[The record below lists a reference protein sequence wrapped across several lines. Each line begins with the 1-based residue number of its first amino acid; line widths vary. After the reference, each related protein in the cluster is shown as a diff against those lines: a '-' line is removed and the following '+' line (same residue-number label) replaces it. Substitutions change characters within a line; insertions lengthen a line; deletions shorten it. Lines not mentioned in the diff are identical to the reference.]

1 MKNKNYLAP
10 IIVIGSHRSGTSMIC
25 RFLENTGVFM
35 GIKKESNNESVFFQN
50 LNHWILNTSS
60 ARWDS
65 PDNIQYLF
73 ANKDIFDLTVDYLK
87 HIVNSHHIKSY
98 LGLYKYLKNRS
109 LTRLTFPWGWK
120 DPRNTYTLPIW
131 LEIFPNA
138 KIIHVYRHGIDVA
151 NSLIK
156 RHNKGVSVAKH
167 LHDKRKHLYNIV
179 KKKGGFVDSI
189 LCSNIEGG
197 FNLWE
202 KYIRKSFELENK
214 IHNKFLNIK
223 YEDFLYEPEK
233 HLIKILEFCHLEV
246 DSEKIKQVCQSV
258 NKNRSLAYKE
268 DKNLVEFS
276 EIVKDRLSK
285 FNY

>member
-10 IIVIGSHRSGTSMIC
+10 IIIIGAHRSGTSMIC

-35 GIKKESNNESVFFQN
+35 GRKKESNNESIFFQD
-50 LNHWILNTSS
+50 LNHWILNASS

-65 PDNIQYLF
+65 PENIEYLF
-73 ANKDIFDLTVDYLK
+73 ANKEIFDLTVDYLK
-87 HIVNSHHIKSY
+87 QIVNSPHIKSY
-98 LGLYKYLKNRS
+98 LGFYKYLKNRS
-109 LTRLTFPWGWK
+109 LTRLNFSWGWK

-131 LEIFPNA
+131 LEIFPQA

-156 RHNKGVSVAKH
+156 RNNNGVSVAKH
-167 LHDKRKHLYNIV
+167 LHGKRKHLYNIV
-179 KKKGGFVDSI
+179 KKKGGFTDGI
-189 LCSNIEGG
+189 LCSKLEGG

-202 KYIRKSFELENK
+202 KYIRKSFELESK
-214 IHNKFLNIK
+214 IHNKFLNIR

-233 HLIKILEFCHLEV
+233 QLIKILDFCHLNV

-258 NKNRSLAYKE
+258 NKNRSFAYRE
-268 DKNLVEFS
+268 DKKLVEFS
-276 EIVKDRLSK
+276 EIVKDRLSN